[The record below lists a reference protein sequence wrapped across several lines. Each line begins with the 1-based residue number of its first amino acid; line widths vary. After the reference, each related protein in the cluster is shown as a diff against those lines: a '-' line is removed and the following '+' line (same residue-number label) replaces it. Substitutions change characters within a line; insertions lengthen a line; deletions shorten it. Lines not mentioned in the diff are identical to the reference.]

1 MTDLLLR
8 LFVPHADTENDS
20 ATRAACGKLASTVGI
35 FCNLFLFLGKI
46 IVGTVSGSISITA
59 DAMNNLSDASSSI
72 ISLLG
77 FKLAA
82 KPADDDHPYGH
93 ARYEYLAGLVVAAL
107 ILIVG
112 VDLLKNSA
120 HKILSPEPVIFSWVT
135 VAVLT
140 ASILVKLWMSVFN
153 RTVDKRIRSNT
164 LIATAADSRNDVIT
178 TLAVLIAMLIS
189 HYTNVELDGYVGV
202 AVALFI
208 LYSGVGLAKDTLD
221 PILGQAPDP
230 ELVKSIRQHI
240 ESYEDVLGTHDLM
253 VHDYGPGK
261 QFASV
266 HAEVAAE
273 ADVLAMHDLIDNIER
288 EVSEKF
294 GVHMVIHMDP
304 IVTEDERIEQIR
316 TALAGKL
323 CEIDE
328 AITLHDLRL
337 VPGPTHTNIVFDC
350 VIPHGFAMPT
360 NELRQKVSAAA
371 KELDPTYNCVVTI
384 EHSYT

>member
-1 MTDLLLR
+1 MTNLLLR
-8 LFVPHADTENDS
+8 IFIPHADTVNDN

-35 FCNLFLFLGKI
+35 LCNVLLFLGKI
-46 IVGTVSGSISITA
+46 IVGTISGSISITA

-82 KPADDDHPYGH
+82 TPADDDHPYGH
-93 ARYEYLAGLVVAAL
+93 ARYEYLAGLTVAAL

-112 VDLLKNSA
+112 TDLLKNSA
-120 HKILSPEPVIFSWVT
+120 HKIFNPEPVVFSWVT
-135 VAVLT
+135 VAVLV
-140 ASILVKLWMSVFN
+140 ASMLVKLWMSVFN
-153 RTVDKRIRSNT
+153 KTIGKKIHSNT
-164 LIATAADSRNDVIT
+164 LIATAADSRNDVIAT
-178 TLAVLIAMLIS
+178 AAVLLAMLIS

-230 ELVKSIRQHI
+230 ELVKNIRLHI
-240 ESYEDVLGTHDLM
+240 ESYEDILGTHDLM

-288 EVSEKF
+288 EVAEKF
-294 GVHMVIHMDP
+294 GVHTVIHMDP
-304 IVTEDERIEQIR
+304 IVTEDERVEQIR
-316 TALAGKL
+316 TALAIKL

-328 AITLHDLRL
+328 AVTLHDLRL

-350 VIPHGFAMPT
+350 VIPHGFALPT
-360 NELRQKVSAAA
+360 SELRLKINAAA
-371 KELDPTYNCVVTI
+371 KELDPTYNCVVTV